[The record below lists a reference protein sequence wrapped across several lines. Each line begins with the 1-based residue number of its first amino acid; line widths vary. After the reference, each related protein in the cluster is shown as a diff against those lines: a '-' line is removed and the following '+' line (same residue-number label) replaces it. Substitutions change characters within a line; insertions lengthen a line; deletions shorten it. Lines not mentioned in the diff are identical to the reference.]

1 MSGWRDRSYRIVSYR
16 HDVVLFLLQLGLFL
30 LQGRYSLLRHLQV
43 GLQLHILPVCACVRV
58 CVCVTGCPK
67 KVAMVC
73 LGDFRIG
80 RGIGWGRLGTI
91 LMGR

>member
-1 MSGWRDRSYRIVSYR
+1 MDG
-16 HDVVLFLLQLGLFL
+16 
-30 LQGRYSLLRHLQV
+30 YSLLRHLQV

-91 LMGR
+91 LMALEVIGTVRLYTTGPIH